1 MDLLTTGAFARA
13 SGLTRKA
20 LRLYDDLGL
29 LRPAVVDESTGYR
42 YYHRDQLALAALV
55 AWLRR
60 AGMPLARIRP
70 VCDLAPAHADAAIR
84 AWWAETERDVRA
96 RRALVHD
103 LLSTFHAQEDDMAT
117 STPPLTFEAAA
128 ATDRGLVRPDDLD
141 RASAGPD
148 HLAVSDGFGPS
159 GAQVSAALV
168 AAIADLGGDLEPGE
182 ALERLHGLV
191 ATAAQKIEDPDAG
204 ATVTALVRCGAGRL
218 ALVHVGDSRAYL
230 LRDGRLTRLTHDHT
244 LVRSMVE
251 AGELTEAEAA
261 SHPRRSVLLRAVGP
275 GDDVEPDLG
284 QHMVCAGDRLLLAT
298 DGLHGVVAAEAIAG
312 VLRDAPTPTRA
323 VAQLLDLAVA
333 AGAPDNIAVG
343 VADVTEQ
350 RRDRGRGRRC

>member
-1 MDLLTTGAFARA
+1 MDLLTTGAFAQA

-29 LRPAVVDESTGYR
+29 LRPAVVGESTGYR
-42 YYHRDQLALAALV
+42 YYRRDQLAQATLV

-60 AGMPLARIRP
+60 AGMPLARIRA
-70 VCDLAPAHADAAIR
+70 VCDLAPAHAADAVR
-84 AWWAETERDVRA
+84 AWWAETERDVHA

-103 LLSTFHAQEDDMAT
+103 LLSTFPVLEVDMGT
-117 STPPLTFEAAA
+117 STQPLTFEAAA
-128 ATDRGLVRPDDLD
+128 GSARGLMRPVDLD

-148 HLAVSDGFGPS
+148 HLAVSDGFGSS
-159 GAQVSAALV
+159 GARVSVTLV
-168 AAIADLGGDLEPGE
+168 AAVADLGGDLEPGD

-191 ATAAQKIEDPDAG
+191 TTAAQEIEDPDVG
-204 ATVTALVRCGAGRL
+204 ATVTALVGCSGGRL

-275 GDDVEPDLG
+275 GDDVEPDLA
-284 QHMVCAGDRLLLAT
+284 QHTVREGDRLLLAT
-298 DGLHGVVAAEAIAG
+298 DGLHGVVAADQVAE
-312 VLRDAPTPTRA
+312 VLRDAETPTEA
-323 VAQLLDLAVA
+323 VAQLLGLAHT
-333 AGAPDNIAVG
+333 AGAPDNIAVA
-343 VADVTEQ
+343 VADVTGQ
-350 RRDRGRGRRC
+350 RRGHRRC